1 MSLPPLLP
9 VLRAPPFPGI
19 RPQVAMVSAAR
30 ADRRPE
36 AVTESRDDIDAL
48 IAAIRTARVGGTFW
62 APTPPAPAGPIVIL
76 CPLSVTD
83 AHAMAADALRDAA
96 AGSILALLPAAAWSW
111 RARRQLA
118 AIGIAATIGDVDPW
132 PLLRPD
138 ARLLAH
144 GDDERVL
151 LAQIAGTRASVR
163 STGRFAPASQRRA
176 PTVADRAFAD
186 LVVATVY
193 RDPITG
199 APASA
204 ADAVAVLADWRRTLD
219 ANRGIAVATGMAV
232 WKRREIERFLWVG
245 RARPLR
251 FAGSAAAAVR
261 AAQRDGGAI
270 ATWPSRSPPGLIAAA
285 AAADVP
291 VCTVEDGFIR
301 SVGLGAACVPPLSV
315 AIDMQGIH
323 YDPAHASDL
332 EQLLSETLF
341 DAPLLARA
349 EALIAYVVEHGI
361 GKYGA
366 DAALERSHRPADVP
380 RRILVTG
387 QVEDDMSVRL
397 GGAGITSNLDLLA
410 RARSIEPD
418 AELWY
423 RPHPDVDAGLR
434 HGAIPDQTALQHAD
448 RVMRGGSMAALLE
461 EVDGVHV
468 LTSLAGFEA
477 LLRSISVTVHGQPFY
492 AGWGLTH
499 DLAPPVVRRGRRLT
513 VAELVAAVLILY
525 PRYLDPVTG
534 LPCGP
539 ERMSERLA
547 GQKSIHRSALTRIRG
562 IQGWMA
568 RISGKG
574 MKA

>member
-1 MSLPPLLP
+1 MSLPLP

-19 RPQVAMVSAAR
+19 RPQVAMVSAPR
-30 ADRRPE
+30 VDRRPE
-36 AVTESRDDIDAL
+36 AMIDSRDDIDAL
-48 IAAIRTARVGGTFW
+48 IAAIRTAQVGGTFW

-76 CPLSVTD
+76 CPVSVAD
-83 AHAMAADALRDAA
+83 ARVMAADALRNAS
-96 AGSILALLPAAAWSW
+96 AGSILALLPAVYWS
-111 RARRQLA
+111 RSARRVLA
-118 AIGIAATIGDVDPW
+118 TVGIAAIIGEVDPW

-138 ARLLAH
+138 ALLLAH

-199 APASA
+199 GPATA
-204 ADAVAVLADWRRTLD
+204 ADAVATLADWRRTLD

-245 RARPLR
+245 RTRPLR
-251 FAGSAAAAVR
+251 FVRSTAAAVR
-261 AAQRDGGAI
+261 AAQRGGGAI
-270 ATWPSRSPPGLIAAA
+270 ATWPSRSPAGLVAAA
-285 AAADVP
+285 TDAAIP
-291 VCTVEDGFIR
+291 LHTVEDGFIR
-301 SVGLGAACVPPLSV
+301 SVGLGAACVPPLSI
-315 AIDMQGIH
+315 AIDSQGIH
-323 YDPAHASDL
+323 YDPVHPSDL
-332 EQLLSETLF
+332 ERLLAETVF
-341 DAPLLARA
+341 DPALLARA
-349 EALIAYVVEHGI
+349 DALIAYAVAHGI
-361 GKYGA
+361 GKYGVDEA
-366 DAALERSHRPADVP
+366 IERHSRPAGAR

-397 GGAGITSNLDLLA
+397 GGAGILSNLDLLTRA
-410 RARSIEPD
+410 RAIEPE

-434 HGAIPDQTALQHAD
+434 HGAVADSAVLQHAD
-448 RVMRGGSMAALLE
+448 RVVRGGSMAALFE
-461 EVDGVHV
+461 QVDGVHV

-477 LLRSISVTVHGQPFY
+477 LLRSITVTVHGQPFY
-492 AGWGLTH
+492 AGWGLTR

-513 VAELVAAVLILY
+513 VTELVAAVLILY

-547 GQKSIHRSALTRIRG
+547 GQKSIHRSALTRVRG
-562 IQGWMA
+562 IQGWMM